1 MTDDWWE
8 MVSLRF
14 AVKEFLNMLD
24 ETEEGE
30 DGQQFHPI
38 QIDCCRAWKLNKLDE
53 VLLKLRELSS
63 D

>member
-1 MTDDWWE
+1 
-8 MVSLRF
+8 
-14 AVKEFLNMLD
+14 MLD